1 MEAMMT
7 YLSGEMHLDQ
17 THIHEKKGG
26 AFGLV
31 LMKCPTSHL
40 IFHWIIAKQKNRELG
55 IEYGLL

>member
-1 MEAMMT
+1 MT